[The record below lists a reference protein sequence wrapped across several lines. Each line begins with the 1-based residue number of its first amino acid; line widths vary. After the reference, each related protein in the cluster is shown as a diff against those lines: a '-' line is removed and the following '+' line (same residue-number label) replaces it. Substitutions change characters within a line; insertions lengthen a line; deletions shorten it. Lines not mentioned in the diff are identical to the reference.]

1 MRHQLYKESLL
12 EKLRKWRLS
21 HPDGLMSQARDTL
34 RKQLSTEDIDLL
46 FDNWLNSNF
55 DRVVI
60 TELKKGSVVAVIRK
74 RYEVDPDR
82 REREGIIANRLAT
95 KVKSNYYE
103 EFAARIWTT
112 VLPNGV
118 VLRDATGKDMKHTS
132 GWFAELGKRMK
143 PTERV
148 AKKFT
153 TKELFNLAQREAFA

>member
-1 MRHQLYKESLL
+1 MRHQLYSEGLL

-21 HPDGLMSQARDTL
+21 NPDGLVSQAREAL
-34 RKQLSTEDIDLL
+34 RKQLSAEDIDLL

-60 TELKKGSVVAVIRK
+60 TEIKKGSMVAVIRP
-74 RYEVDPDR
+74 RNQVDPDR
-82 REREGIIANRLAT
+82 KRREGVLAHRLAT
-95 KVKSNYYE
+95 KVRSNYYE

-118 VLRDATGKDMKHTS
+118 LLRDATGKDMKHTT
-132 GWFAELGKRMK
+132 GWFGELAKRMK

-148 AKKFT
+148 ATKFT
-153 TKELFNLAQREAFA
+153 TKELFDLSQRERFA